1 MNTPMNK
8 FNTLQSAFV
17 LFAMIGLIGLATPSG
32 VNAQAAPMPANQV
45 VKAHGYVS
53 LDRVPRGKEFEV
65 AVVATI
71 HDGYHMNSHKPL
83 DPYLIPTTMSANTP
97 QGIKVVD
104 TIYPPG
110 RDKKFPFSPT
120 KPLNVYTGSVTLR
133 LRMRAEPNAKI
144 GTTTIPVTLRYQA
157 CSMSA
162 CLPPVKIPVEVPVD
176 IAAASAAS
184 HPANRAV
191 FSKTGM

>member
-1 MNTPMNK
+1 MNK
-8 FNTLQSAFV
+8 LKTLQTALV
-17 LFAMIGLIGLATPSG
+17 LFSVMFFAGLAAPSG
-32 VNAQAAPMPANQV
+32 AKAQAAPMAANQV

-71 HDGYHMNSHKPL
+71 HEGYHMNSHKPL
-83 DPYLIPTTMSANTP
+83 DEYLIPTTMTANTP
-97 QGIKVVD
+97 AGLKIVD

-144 GTTTIPVTLRYQA
+144 GKTTIPLTLRYQA

-176 IAAASAAS
+176 IASASASS
-184 HPANRAV
+184 HPANREV
-191 FSKTGM
+191 FSKPGM

>member
-1 MNTPMNK
+1 MNK
-8 FNTLQSAFV
+8 LKTLQTALV
-17 LFAMIGLIGLATPSG
+17 LFSMMFFAGLASPSG
-32 VNAQAAPMPANQV
+32 ANAQAAPMAASQV

-53 LDRVPRGKEFEV
+53 LDRVPRGKDFEV

-71 HDGYHMNSHKPL
+71 HEGYHMNSHKPL
-83 DPYLIPTTMSANTP
+83 DAYLIPTTMTANTP
-97 QGIKVVD
+97 EGIKVVD

-110 RDKKFPFSPT
+110 SNKKFPFSPT

-133 LRMRAEPNAKI
+133 LRMKAEPNAKI
-144 GTTTIPVTLRYQA
+144 GQTTIPVTLRYQA

-184 HPANRAV
+184 HPANREV

>member
-1 MNTPMNK
+1 MNK
-8 FNTLQSAFV
+8 LKTFQTAFV
-17 LFAMIGLIGLATPSG
+17 LFAMMFFVGLATPSG
-32 VNAQAAPMPANQV
+32 ANAQAAPMAANQV

-71 HDGYHMNSHKPL
+71 HEGYHMNSHKPL
-83 DPYLIPTTMSANTP
+83 DEYLIPTTMTANAP
-97 QGIKVVD
+97 AGLKVVD

-110 RDKKFPFSPT
+110 SDKKFPFSPK

-133 LRMRAEPNAKI
+133 LRMKAEPNAKI
-144 GTTTIPVTLRYQA
+144 GKTTIPVTLRYQA

-184 HPANRAV
+184 HPANKQV

>member
-1 MNTPMNK
+1 MNK
-8 FNTLQSAFV
+8 LKTLRTAFV
-17 LFAMIGLIGLATPSG
+17 LFSMMMFAGVATPSG
-32 VNAQAAPMPANQV
+32 ARAQAAPMAANQV

-71 HDGYHMNSHKPL
+71 HEGYHMNSHKPL
-83 DPYLIPTTMSANTP
+83 DPYLIPTSMTANAP
-97 QGIKVVD
+97 EGIKLVD

-110 RDKKFPFSPT
+110 ANKKFPFSPT

-133 LRMRAEPNAKI
+133 LRMRAEPNAKV
-144 GTTTIPVTLRYQA
+144 GKTTIPVTLRYQA

-176 IAAASAAS
+176 IAAAGAAS
-184 HPANRAV
+184 HPANKEV
-191 FSKTGM
+191 FSKPGI